1 LPIRRLWPRVSPMII
16 KVGSRLSSLVE
27 MARVVFR

>member
-1 LPIRRLWPRVSPMII
+1 MPTKRLWPRVSLITI

-27 MARVVFR
+27 ISKIVFR

>member
-1 LPIRRLWPRVSPMII
+1 LPIRRLWPRVSLITI

-27 MARVVFR
+27 ISRVVFR